1 MNPNKIYTCII
12 VDDELHAREVIK
24 NHLEL
29 IPSLQLLSAFDNSI
43 EALNFLLQHE
53 VDLLFVDIQMPKILG
68 TDLVKSLAH
77 PPRVIFTTAYKDYA
91 FDGFELNAV
100 DFLLKPISMD
110 RFLKA
115 VQKALSLDIPAQAYT
130 AQESIRESPFVII
143 RADRMNHKVPLA
155 SILYVECIK
164 DYLKVFTDDKCLM
177 TKMPLGSFLQ
187 MLPKKDFI
195 RVHRSFLVSKKKIES
210 FNSYYI
216 KIRGEEIPIGPNY
229 RELLSIEL
237 TAIQN

>member
-1 MNPNKIYTCII
+1 MNPGKIYTCII
-12 VDDELHAREVIK
+12 VDDELHAREVIN

-29 IPSLQLLSAFDNSI
+29 LPSLQLLSAFDNSI
-43 EALNFLLQHE
+43 DALNFLLQHE

-68 TDLVKSLAH
+68 TDLVKSLAN
-77 PPRVIFTTAYKDYA
+77 PPRVIFTTAHKDYA
-91 FDGFELNAV
+91 FEGFELNAV
-100 DFLLKPISMD
+100 DFLLKPISLD

-115 VQKALSLDIPAQAYT
+115 VQKALSLDMPAQT
-130 AQESIRESPFVII
+130 NLVQESIRESPFVVI
-143 RADRMNHKVPLA
+143 RADRMNHKVSLS

-177 TKMPLGSFLQ
+177 TKIPLGSFLQ

-216 KIRGEEIPIGPNY
+216 KIQGEEIPIGPNY
-229 RELLSIEL
+229 RELLSTEL
-237 TAIQN
+237 NANPK

>member
-1 MNPNKIYTCII
+1 MNPNKTYTCII

-24 NHLEL
+24 NHLEML
-29 IPSLQLLSAFDNSI
+29 PSLQLLSTFDNSI

-100 DFLLKPISMD
+100 DFLLKPISLD

-115 VQKALSLDIPAQAYT
+115 VQKALSLDMPGQTYT
-130 AQESIRESPFVII
+130 SQESIRESPFVVI
-143 RADRMNHKVPLA
+143 RADRMNHKVSLS

-229 RELLSIEL
+229 RELLSSEL
-237 TAIQN
+237 NANPN